1 MTAVFAS
8 IGMLCLCLSMTRHQ
22 RDVTGRPLSPRLS
35 GDLRG
40 VGWAMLLLS
49 FGLALPDGA
58 LAILRW
64 IGELSLAALAAVAM
78 CALIPPR
85 RRRAGKRK

>member
-1 MTAVFAS
+1 VFAF

-22 RDVTGRPLSPRLS
+22 RDVVGRPWASRIS
-35 GDLRG
+35 AGLRG
-40 VGWAMLLLS
+40 VGWAALLLS
-49 FGLALPDGA
+49 FGVAFPDGA

-78 CALIPPR
+78 CVLVSSR
-85 RRRAGKRK
+85 RRRAGRR